1 MRNLERED
9 EENCPGNR
17 KNPSSSI
24 GSRDKQLE
32 SLLLTAVGVSHQ
44 ALMIA
49 LQYKRMSLGSGI
61 SSVNYSITDIRALPS
76 KYKIA
81 STSTM
86 FEMFPV
92 KQNERQTFISMT
104 FHRLISH
111 HIICFLNIG
120 LKRYDLT
127 SMCYQWKVGNKI
139 RDGSRASRAHQTRK
153 DEEYKI
159 L

>member
-17 KNPSSSI
+17 KNPSSYI
-24 GSRDKQLE
+24 LSRDKQLE
-32 SLLLTAVGVSHQ
+32 SLLLTAVGMSHQ

-61 SSVNYSITDIRALPS
+61 SSVNCSTTDIRAS

-104 FHRLISH
+104 FHQLISH

-120 LKRYDLT
+120 QKSCELT
-127 SMCYQWKVGNKI
+127 SICYQGKTENKI
-139 RDGSRASRAHQTRK
+139 RDGSRPSQGHRTRK
-153 DEEYKI
+153 DEKYRI

>member
-24 GSRDKQLE
+24 SRDKQLE

-61 SSVNYSITDIRALPS
+61 SSLNYSITDIWALPS

-92 KQNERQTFISMT
+92 KQ
-104 FHRLISH
+104 
-111 HIICFLNIG
+111 
-120 LKRYDLT
+120 
-127 SMCYQWKVGNKI
+127 
-139 RDGSRASRAHQTRK
+139 
-153 DEEYKI
+153 
-159 L
+159 